1 MPRILFIASH
11 RPGRAPG
18 QRFRFEQYMEY
29 LEQHGF
35 HCELSHL
42 VSERD
47 DQVLYR
53 RGHYLDKLRFVR
65 RGIAKRIADLR
76 RVDEFDIIFI
86 FREALMTRSTRF
98 ERAFKRS
105 KAKIIFDF
113 DDSIWLQNVSEANRY
128 WAWVKD
134 PGKTSKIITIADLVF
149 AGNAYLADYA
159 GRFNPNVT
167 VVPTTIDTSEYQP
180 PPFRS
185 EGPICIGWSGSITT
199 IQHFKYAIPAL
210 QILKAKYGDRIHIRV
225 IGDSSYAEPSLDVVG
240 LPWRKETELADLA
253 AMDIG
258 IMPLPDDEWSRGK
271 CGLKGLQYMGIGL
284 PAVMSPVG
292 VNSDIIE
299 DGRNGFLASTTD
311 EWVDKLSLLID
322 NSDLRRKM
330 GIEARRTVEERYSVN
345 IWKERYLRH
354 FQHLLQ
360 LPLSNDHVRPEENRA
375 HAHP

>member
-18 QRFRFEQYMEY
+18 QRFRFEQYMAF

-322 NSDLRRKM
+322 NADLRRKM

>member
-18 QRFRFEQYMEY
+18 QRFRFEQYVAY

-35 HCELSHL
+35 QCELSHL
-42 VSERD
+42 VSEQD
-47 DQVLYR
+47 DRVLYQ

-65 RGIAKRIADLR
+65 RGIAKRMADLQ
-76 RVDEFDIIFI
+76 RVHDFDIIFI

-134 PGKTSKIITIADLVF
+134 PGKTSRIIALADLVF
-149 AGNAYLADYA
+149 AGNAYLAEYA
-159 GRFNPNVT
+159 GTFNPNVT
-167 VVPTTIDTSEYQP
+167 IVPTTIDTSEYQP
-180 PPFRS
+180 TPFRT

-225 IGDSSYAEPSLDVVG
+225 IGDSSYTEPLLDVVG
-240 LPWRKETELADLA
+240 MPWRKETELADLS

-292 VNSDIIE
+292 VNKEIIQ
-299 DGRNGFLASTTD
+299 DGLNGFLASTTE
-311 EWVDKLSLLID
+311 EWVEKLSLLID
-322 NSDLRRKM
+322 NADLRRRM
-330 GIEARRTVEERYSVN
+330 GLEARRTVEEHYSVN
-345 IWKERYLRH
+345 AWKERYLRH
-354 FQHLLQ
+354 FQQLLQ
-360 LPLSNDHVRPEENRA
+360 LPLSTDHVRPEENRA

>member
-1 MPRILFIASH
+1 MA
-11 RPGRAPG
+11 
-18 QRFRFEQYMEY
+18 Y

>member
-322 NSDLRRKM
+322 NADLRRKM